1 MGTGCGDRL
10 PIASQNNT
18 PSRTLGYELDNPGP
32 PNPQEEVTVVL
43 SGNSHGSGIL
53 NSISPPVS
61 NAKKVFF
68 VSVGEKF
75 RFTIASAYTGHM
87 CQALWDSEVQDAACP
102 KGASRLEG
110 P

>member
-32 PNPQEEVTVVL
+32 PSSQEEVTVVL
-43 SGNSHGSGIL
+43 SGNSHGSRIL

-61 NAKKVFF
+61 NAKKVVCVGGRE
-68 VSVGEKF
+68 VSIHYSKHLHRTHV
-75 RFTIASAYTGHM
+75 
-87 CQALWDSEVQDAACP
+87 P
-102 KGASRLEG
+102 G
-110 P
+110 PLGF